1 MERLDD
7 LVARRAR
14 DDSGKP
20 FCFFGGSITSFGEL
34 GERVGRLA
42 SDLAALGVAAGD
54 RVAVMLA
61 NHPDHPAV
69 FLALVRLGVTQ
80 VPINIHLR
88 GVGLE
93 YVLRHSEARAIIADA
108 RFAPELSTILERT
121 SVSLLV
127 WRPTP
132 VPLGSAGPSAS
143 MTWRPRRRPE
153 LCAPRRPTT
162 ESSPSLTPRARP
174 VRRRARCSAR
184 SRT

>member
-1 MERLDD
+1 MESLDD

-34 GERVGRLA
+34 GERVSRLA
-42 SDLAALGVAAGD
+42 SGLGAHGVAAGD

-93 YVLRHSEARAIIADA
+93 YLLRHSEARAIIADV
-108 RFAPELSTILERT
+108 RFAPGLAAHGGAARIG
-121 SVSLLV
+121 
-127 WRPTP
+127 P
-132 VPLGSAGPSAS
+132 VYE
-143 MTWRPRRRPE
+143 PR
-153 LCAPRRPTT
+153 
-162 ESSPSLTPRARP
+162 
-174 VRRRARCSAR
+174 
-184 SRT
+184 